1 MRRVVL
7 LTLLTLACVGSG
19 AGAAAPGDP
28 QKRIVPADQAKARS
42 VNITRADLGQG
53 WKAETPD
60 PRVGDD
66 FRCSIYNPDES
77 DLTLTGEAE
86 SADLSYVQPS
96 ELLFVKSAVS
106 VYKSVA
112 QLNASWQRTVRPGFA
127 RCFAEAIS
135 AGIAEGGGKGAF
147 KASSQGKLAFPR
159 IAPQTAAFRVVGRM
173 TANGATLPV
182 TVDLVAVGRDRAVA
196 LIFVVSVVQ
205 APDAAGERAL
215 ARLVAARL
223 AKAFPGG
230 GAGGVSA

>member
-7 LTLLTLACVGSG
+7 ITLLTLACVGPG

-42 VNITRADLGQG
+42 VNIARADLGQG
-53 WKAETPD
+53 WKAEKPD
-60 PRVGDD
+60 PHAGD
-66 FRCSIYNPDES
+66 
-77 DLTLTGEAE
+77 
-86 SADLSYVQPS
+86 
-96 ELLFVKSAVS
+96 
-106 VYKSVA
+106 
-112 QLNASWQRTVRPGFA
+112 
-127 RCFAEAIS
+127 
-135 AGIAEGGGKGAF
+135 
-147 KASSQGKLAFPR
+147 KASSLGRLAFPR
-159 IAPQTAAFRVVGRM
+159 IAPQTAAFRVVGTM

-182 TVDLVAVGRDRAVA
+182 TVDLVAVGRHRAVA